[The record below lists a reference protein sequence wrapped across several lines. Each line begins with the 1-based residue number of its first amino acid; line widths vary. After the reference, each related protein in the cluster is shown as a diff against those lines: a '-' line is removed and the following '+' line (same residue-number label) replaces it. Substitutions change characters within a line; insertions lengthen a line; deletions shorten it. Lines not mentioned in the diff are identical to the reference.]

1 MGERPADPEFEG
13 IVARARQ
20 HAAEL
25 GELRKERER
34 KPFVSPLD
42 PEVQAILAEWLRDGG
57 YEAAIAEIAAQD
69 PDLANQ

>member
-1 MGERPADPEFEG
+1 MGERRADPEFEE

-20 HAAEL
+20 RAADL

-42 PEVQAILAEWLRDGG
+42 PEVRAILAEWLRDGG